1 MIATYLTHSQD
12 CDLMVKCP
20 SNTFDVKQVE
30 KYVLQ
35 QSNSMSIPVM
45 LTRQKELSSGKCI
58 SVHSRVCFAK
68 FYSHANVTMDKVIVL
83 LYSLK

>member
-20 SNTFDVKQVE
+20 SNTFDVKQGE

-35 QSNSMSIPVM
+35 QYNSNEYTSYVDS
-45 LTRQKELSSGKCI
+45 TD
-58 SVHSRVCFAK
+58 RVVKWKMHF
-68 FYSHANVTMDKVIVL
+68 S
-83 LYSLK
+83 SLKGLLRKVF

>member
-12 CDLMVKCP
+12 CDLMVKCS

-35 QSNSMSIPVM
+35 QSNSNEY
-45 LTRQKELSSGKCI
+45 TELCRLDRKSCQVENAFQFTQGSAL
-58 SVHSRVCFAK
+58 HSF
-68 FYSHANVTMDKVIVL
+68 IVGRIL
-83 LYSLK
+83 R